1 MFGGNKQIAGVLA
14 IMSAVGICTPP
25 ACADVTGRQQE
36 SGGEREHRMK
46 RSSSA

>member
-1 MFGGNKQIAGVLA
+1 MFGGNKQIAGELA

-25 ACADVTGRQQE
+25 ACADVTQQE